1 MARLEKE
8 TEDMIYR
15 IYITDML
22 RASFHD
28 PSIPR
33 LFDLVYAKYM
43 PTDYR
48 TPEDVI
54 ASIRK
59 KLGD

>member
-1 MARLEKE
+1 MARFK
-8 TEDMIYR
+8 TEQRELSYR

-33 LFDLVYAKYM
+33 LFDLVYARYM
-43 PTDYR
+43 HTDYR

-54 ASIRK
+54 ASIRE